1 MVPILIS
8 ETGRWLD
15 RFNQALS
22 RWESMLNEVQEAY
35 VLGNYVKITELGS
48 VGEAIHLEIQN
59 CKQARQALLQSASE
73 HGYDAN
79 SLRELSVQLDSK
91 WPSLWTH
98 RITKL
103 ELQLNRI
110 QQLSLS
116 LWVSAFQSKS
126 FVSELLLILS
136 TGKPDSKTNS
146 PSESQSVE
154 DGFLLNEAA

>member
-15 RFNQALS
+15 RFNEALC
-22 RWESMLNEVQEAY
+22 RWESMLNEIQEAY
-35 VLGNYVKITELGS
+35 LLGNHVKIAELCP
-48 VGEAIHLEIQN
+48 VGEAIHLEIQS
-59 CKQARQALLQSASE
+59 CKQARQALIQTASGL
-73 HGYDAN
+73 GYAAN

-103 ELQLNRI
+103 ELHLNRI

-126 FVSELLLILS
+126 FVSEMLLILS
-136 TGKPDSKTNS
+136 TGKPDSATDS
-146 PSESQSVE
+146 PRESHSFEV
-154 DGFLLNEAA
+154 GFLIHEAA

>member
-15 RFNQALS
+15 RFNEALC
-22 RWESMLNEVQEAY
+22 RWESMLNEIQEAY
-35 VLGNYVKITELGS
+35 LLGNYVKIAELCP
-48 VGEAIHLEIQN
+48 VGQAIHLEIQS
-59 CKQARQALLQSASE
+59 CKQARQALIQTASGL
-73 HGYDAN
+73 GYAAN

-103 ELQLNRI
+103 ELHLSRI

-126 FVSELLLILS
+126 FVSEMLLILS
-136 TGKPDSKTNS
+136 TGKPDSATDS
-146 PSESQSVE
+146 PRESHSLE
-154 DGFLLNEAA
+154 GGFLIHEAA